1 MKGGV
6 SKYFFL
12 SFGIHFLL
20 IIIFL
25 TNNQEIQ
32 KSNTSILIVEVISL
46 NSEKKSIIE
55 SKQRAENKVKK
66 NNDPV
71 IKEKRIVKHDQNN
84 KSNIK
89 LTDTFLEKELNQEK
103 PHIKNLN
110 QNVARKLSKKVNV
123 KSVSKAVYKIGSENN
138 PHPPYPLIAR
148 KKGWQGQLTV
158 NVLVNQNGWVDKIN
172 IKKSSGYKVLDEISL
187 KTIKKWYFIPASSG
201 KENIKDELIIPIR
214 FVLLD

>member
-55 SKQRAENKVKK
+55 SQQRAEHKVKK
-66 NNDPV
+66 NN
-71 IKEKRIVKHDQNN
+71 I
-84 KSNIK
+84 
-89 LTDTFLEKELNQEK
+89 
-103 PHIKNLN
+103 
-110 QNVARKLSKKVNV
+110 
-123 KSVSKAVYKIGSENN
+123 
-138 PHPPYPLIAR
+138 
-148 KKGWQGQLTV
+148 
-158 NVLVNQNGWVDKIN
+158 
-172 IKKSSGYKVLDEISL
+172 
-187 KTIKKWYFIPASSG
+187 
-201 KENIKDELIIPIR
+201 
-214 FVLLD
+214 